1 MLGDQLGESKGKR
14 LVRRVLSSD
23 PLRVEVSFEDAG
35 TMLGVATKGFGTYT
49 SEARPDGS
57 LYGEGH
63 GAMITAD
70 GEPITWRGSG
80 AGKLL
85 AGGAV
90 SYPLQDVALPGAQ
103 RRVAA
108 IKVLGEI
115 LTNLGRDVAHP
126 GADRMNGRQV
136 VPSAI
141 AAYCTTARIRR
152 SCRA

>member
-35 TMLGVATKGFGTYT
+35 TMLGVATNGFGTYT
-49 SEARPDGS
+49 SEARADGS

-80 AGKLL
+80 AGRILPTGALSYRGILYYRTNSQKLSRL
-85 AGGAV
+85 NNACGVFEYEVDPTG
-90 SYPLQDVALPGAQ
+90 
-103 RRVAA
+103 
-108 IKVLGEI
+108 
-115 LTNLGRDVAHP
+115 N
-126 GADRMNGRQV
+126 
-136 VPSAI
+136 
-141 AAYCTTARIRR
+141 TTAKVWEWK
-152 SCRA
+152 